1 MRNKEIIYLVILFV
15 ASILYTS
22 CLDDGGN
29 AITLASQISI
39 VKKKPGDDRKF
50 LLLKG
55 GEMMYSPEFDKNDD
69 YRIGDCGLADFI
81 IDYSDPA
88 NANYEQDS
96 GFLTVKNM
104 KFTKLQK
111 YPLDTALTDTSMIL
125 DQEVI
130 VTSIY
135 NKSVILEKNLFL
147 FTEHNFSFKV
157 DSFNLSYNKE
167 KAPELVDDKRI
178 YNLYLRMVMGNDT
191 ITKDKEIK
199 YNAINLAEFIEKEGA
214 KELALKKDTFLYFRI
229 NYLSAIRSDST
240 ASWKASSEYAV
251 NLNQK

>member
-29 AITLASQISI
+29 AITLASQ
-39 VKKKPGDDRKF
+39 VTVVTKKSGDDRKL

-55 GEMMYSPEFDKNDD
+55 GKLIYSPDFDKNDE
-69 YRIGDCGLADFI
+69 YRIGDCALIDFI

-96 GFLTVKNM
+96 VITAQIKNN
-104 KFTKLQK
+104 TKLQK
-111 YPLDTALTDTSMIL
+111 YPLDTALTDTSMVI

-147 FTEHNFSFKV
+147 FTEHNFSFEV

-167 KAPELVDDKRI
+167 KAPDIVDDKRI